1 MQLLKSE
8 KIVLNESIKLDS
20 GKLIQK
26 CEIAYATYGRL
37 NKTEKENV
45 YVDYAHSPKALE
57 SVCKYLY
64 KKKKNK
70 LIIVFGAGGERDEGK
85 RYQMGEIADKYCEKI
100 Y

>member
-37 NKTEKENV
+37 NK
-45 YVDYAHSPKALE
+45 
-57 SVCKYLY
+57 
-64 KKKKNK
+64 KKN
-70 LIIVFGAGGERDEGK
+70 
-85 RYQMGEIADKYCEKI
+85 
-100 Y
+100 